1 MTETD
6 RALAPPCRPAGTAP
20 APGCTRYPHS
30 ALWTGA
36 SPQPRPPVQGYSGIT
51 RHRAYVSLDL
61 CRHEDAAVPVAEHAR
76 HPVPAVALV
85 VVGGGEAEQLG
96 PHPVPELRPREG
108 VDLHLH
114 RHSVGGTP
122 GGQAAQQV
130 AGAN

>member
-1 MTETD
+1 MTEQSE
-6 RALAPPCRPAGTAP
+6 LPPPCHPAGTAP
-20 APGCTRYPHS
+20 APGCTRSPHS
-30 ALWTGA
+30 EPRTGA
-36 SPQPRPPVQGYSGIT
+36 SPPPRPPGQGYSGIT
-51 RHRAYVSLDL
+51 RHRASQLDL
-61 CRHEDAAVPVAEHAR
+61 CGHEDAAVSVAEHAR

-96 PHPVPELRPREG
+96 PLPVPEPGPGEG

-130 AGAN
+130 AGPNQD